1 MDRTLS
7 TINNRVDQKK
17 TKINMKISVALQ
29 IIETFCGGGGGGG
42 DGEAVVACVAK
53 CRLLTCKT
61 IIRELNLKS
70 EFLFHH

>member
-1 MDRTLS
+1 
-7 TINNRVDQKK
+7 
-17 TKINMKISVALQ
+17 MKISVALQ